1 MSFKNLEQRF
11 NENVNTLYAGATTK
25 FAGGSPSNGR
35 SDDPLIVR
43 RPGEGY
49 WGAMEDRSTPVRSAQ
64 QDLRR
69 LTLFQLRPGGIK
81 FLAKQQLLQTGNTF
95 EFTRALNP
103 TFVVGNAI
111 PFLHVKRNLRP
122 LTELVGKTDKSYGNV
137 KTMGQLQFSSYNSLK
152 SKGIP
157 SFYNKEEPGSTAA
170 SRPGIASSLANRF
183 LAPLKALKDT
193 VTGTLS
199 AFSPLQKRNIGEIK
213 DKWGK
218 ESWPLSRPE
227 LIEYSKGIQQILAQN
242 QRKGSNDV
250 KTGTGLTFTPTTDRY
265 ADRNNPAVIQTTQNV
280 ISFIKYFNPGQSLA
294 STGPGVDKPS
304 SVKAKRNSSEGN
316 LVEPLQQNQ
325 GKISYIKDPANE
337 VTKNFLNSAVYQPA
351 YAPINSNF
359 DDPISVSFAMGK
371 QPPVRFRAFI
381 KDLVETSNPQYQAFQ
396 YIGRIEKFINYTGVQ
411 RDISFKLAIIA
422 FGQDELDMVWRRI
435 NYLTGLTFP
444 YGFTRGIMQPN
455 IVRLTLGG
463 VYSDQP
469 GYINSLTTNFN
480 EPTETW
486 DIDKDVPIGATM
498 DMKFTLIEKATRVA
512 DSPFYGIT
520 DGDGR
525 ADKNPMSGFSKQIP
539 IPDPRLDSL
548 DPMKIPT
555 VGSITTKTEKRIPN
569 LADSTRNLADVT
581 RPDSFIS
588 SVIRNANLN
597 TNIPTPVIRLNQP
610 QITFPNNRLPGT

>member
-49 WGAMEDRSTPVRSAQ
+49 WGAMEDRSIPVRSAQ

-69 LTLFQLRPGGIK
+69 LTLFQLRPNGIK

-95 EFTRALNP
+95 KFTRIINP
-103 TFVVGNAI
+103 VFVVANAV

-122 LTELVGKTDKSYGNV
+122 FSELSGKTDTSYENVRKMGTMQGESYDRLKKWKQPQFISTHLGKSRNNSPSSVLNRIGGIIGSVIKTAVGN
-137 KTMGQLQFSSYNSLK
+137 K
-152 SKGIP
+152 
-157 SFYNKEEPGSTAA
+157 
-170 SRPGIASSLANRF
+170 
-183 LAPLKALKDT
+183 
-193 VTGTLS
+193 LS
-199 AFSPLQKRNIGEIK
+199 QAFSPIVNTISALNPTLKRNVGEEK
-213 DKWGK
+213 KWS
-218 ESWPLSRPE
+218 ESRPE
-227 LIEYSKGIQQILAQN
+227 LANNSVVQSVEAANVNYQVSMDAYFKTEL
-242 QRKGSNDV
+242 KET
-250 KTGTGLTFTPTTDRY
+250 TGTKFL
-265 ADRNNPAVIQTTQNV
+265 
-280 ISFIKYFNPGQSLA
+280 KYFSSPSGIKTQTNRNDTQLKTVQGNQASIVNAFTGQS
-294 STGPGVDKPS
+294 TK
-304 SVKAKRNSSEGN
+304 
-316 LVEPLQQNQ
+316 
-325 GKISYIKDPANE
+325 KISYVKDPANE

-371 QPPVRFRAFI
+371 HPPVRFRAFI

-525 ADKNPMSGFSKQIP
+525 GDKNPMSGFSKQIP